1 MADRSFLNNDL
12 LLQRGAYLNMPLFT
26 SIFNYGK
33 CGYLT
38 SNEVNEKKNIAWMH
52 VEQAIQGLKSLFNF
66 LVELCTLTQ
75 FQVQIRNR
83 LLFLLFYESTC

>member
-33 CGYLT
+33 CRYLT

-52 VEQAIQGLKSLFNF
+52 VEQAIQGLKSFQFLSGTMYFNPISGANSKSSAIF
-66 LVELCTLTQ
+66 V
-75 FQVQIRNR
+75 I
-83 LLFLLFYESTC
+83 S